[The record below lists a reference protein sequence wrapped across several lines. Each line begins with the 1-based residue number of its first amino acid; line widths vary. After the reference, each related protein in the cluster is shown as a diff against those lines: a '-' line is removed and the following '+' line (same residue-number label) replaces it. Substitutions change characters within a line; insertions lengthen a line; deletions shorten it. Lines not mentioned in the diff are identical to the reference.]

1 MKIYYKNYN
10 KRTYFIKIFSK
21 KLMKKQNNKVNK
33 VMVKKDIKKHN
44 KYIKI

>member
-10 KRTYFIKIFSK
+10 KRTYFIKIFNK
-21 KLMKKQNNKVNK
+21 KLIKKQNSKSNK

-44 KYIKI
+44 KFTKI

>member
-10 KRTYFIKIFSK
+10 KRTYFIKIFNIKS
-21 KLMKKQNNKVNK
+21 MNKQNNKVK
-33 VMVKKDIKKHN
+33 IVMVKKDIKKHN